1 MSIFSK
7 SKIDKTAQINTEIIQ
22 PKMKGFPLFK
32 GKHSALLIKQPWITE
47 RTGDLSNFGKYVFVV
62 DKKANKPE
70 VKKAVESLYGVKV
83 SSVNI
88 LNTKGKQKR
97 LGKSMGKV
105 SGFKKA
111 IVTLKKGEKIET
123 TV

>member
-1 MSIFSK
+1 MSIFNK
-7 SKIDKTAQINTEIIQ
+7 PKIDKTAQINAKIIQ
-22 PKMKGFPLFK
+22 PKIKGNN
-32 GKHSALLIKQPWITE
+32 SALLIRQSWITE
-47 RTGDLSNFGKYVFVV
+47 RTGDLSNLGKYVFVV

-70 VKKAVESLYGVKV
+70 VRKAVESLYGVKV

-88 LNTKGKQKR
+88 LNAKGKQKR
-97 LGKSMGKV
+97 LGKTMGRV

-123 TV
+123 AI

>member
-1 MSIFSK
+1 MNIFNK
-7 SKIDKTAQINTEIIQ
+7 
-22 PKMKGFPLFK
+22 PKKN
-32 GKHSALLIKQPWITE
+32 SALLIKQPWITE
-47 RTGDLSNFGKYVFVV
+47 RTGDLSNLRKYVFIV

-83 SSVNI
+83 SLVNI

-97 LGKSMGKV
+97 LGKKIGKV

-123 TV
+123 TI